1 MHPVTNSHYK
11 RSIFYNVLCFTM
23 LFNRPDTLKI
33 GPHVWGF
40 WTPSNTCL
48 LGSTGV
54 NIPNSIL
61 ISSAA
66 FAWRTIVTDRRTHRP
81 RYSVT
86 IGRICVYCDAA

>member
-11 RSIFYNVLCFTM
+11 RSISYNVLCFTT

-33 GPHVWGF
+33 APHMWGSGP
-40 WTPSNTCL
+40 PSNTCL
-48 LGSTGV
+48 LGPIGV

-66 FAWRTIVTDRRTHRP
+66 FAWRTIVTDRRTHRG
-81 RYSVT
+81 RYT
-86 IGRICVYCDAA
+86 L